1 MKKLSIAYAPFGIL
15 LTSLAY
21 AEFSEDQPLFALSNV
36 TSEAAEFALPTVE
49 VSATKIETDQ
59 QSLSRS
65 SAVVS
70 PSEPQHRAAG
80 STAELVK
87 HASNVS
93 SSGGP
98 RSSHQSLSIRGL
110 SGAKVLQTVDG
121 VPVRFQSGHR
131 ASYFLDPSLIKD
143 VQVLKGPASSIWG
156 SGAIGGVVA
165 QQTIDASDLL
175 TGYGQASD
183 SDSGTGKNTAGYGS
197 LSNNS
202 NNDGTNFSAGIAA
215 RSGQFDWLLAGY
227 SRDQDDIELGNG
239 ETLEGSG
246 EESLGFLVKQDW
258 FIDGQKT
265 LGLSYRNEKTEGH
278 IPNNAS
284 APINGTSVFLVDL
297 EQTTQSAVVDYSW
310 ASLDEQNVLDTKLY
324 WDDISIEEQRLS
336 DGRQD
341 QTEQNGV
348 GLDVSHVMTQGQLQW
363 LLGMEVHEQ
372 NYDGQRSGTNRPTP
386 PDAVSNTQ
394 AVYTQ
399 LNFPLIS
406 DLRAEL
412 GLRFDDFETE
422 AKNLNSQNSDS
433 DLTVSS
439 ALVWDA
445 AETLNLTLRRDEAF
459 RAPSVEELY
468 SSGTHFC
475 MGPGFCNT
483 FLPNP
488 DLKSEKSTNIEVIGK
503 WQQQNLLGNDALRI
517 TAAAFQ
523 NDVKDFIEQI
533 VDAPSFGPGMP
544 NPGNSYFVNVSN
556 AELNGFELELEY
568 QYESLTSSLSYGQV
582 RGRDADT
589 GEDLTGISADTVSV
603 LVQAELTNTFSL
615 GSRVSHTQD
624 QDKTRYAQ
632 NTNATVYDDYTT
644 VDVFASWNPEA
655 LSDLRFDLNV
665 NNLADQYYRQAWSEL
680 YETGREVVVAANYQ
694 F

>member
-1 MKKLSIAYAPFGIL
+1 M
-15 LTSLAY
+15 
-21 AEFSEDQPLFALSNV
+21 
-36 TSEAAEFALPTVE
+36 
-49 VSATKIETDQ
+49 
-59 QSLSRS
+59 
-65 SAVVS
+65 VV
-70 PSEPQHRAAG
+70 R
-80 STAELVK
+80 K
-87 HASNVS
+87 
-93 SSGGP
+93 
-98 RSSHQSLSIRGL
+98 
-110 SGAKVLQTVDG
+110 
-121 VPVRFQSGHR
+121 
-131 ASYFLDPSLIKD
+131 
-143 VQVLKGPASSIWG
+143 
-156 SGAIGGVVA
+156 
-165 QQTIDASDLL
+165 
-175 TGYGQASD
+175 
-183 SDSGTGKNTAGYGS
+183 
-197 LSNNS
+197 
-202 NNDGTNFSAGIAA
+202 
-215 RSGQFDWLLAGY
+215 
-227 SRDQDDIELGNG
+227 
-239 ETLEGSG
+239 
-246 EESLGFLVKQDW
+246 
-258 FIDGQKT
+258 
-265 LGLSYRNEKTEGH
+265 
-278 IPNNAS
+278 
-284 APINGTSVFLVDL
+284 
-297 EQTTQSAVVDYSW
+297 
-310 ASLDEQNVLDTKLY
+310 
-324 WDDISIEEQRLS
+324 
-336 DGRQD
+336 
-341 QTEQNGV
+341 
-348 GLDVSHVMTQGQLQW
+348 
-363 LLGMEVHEQ
+363 LGMEVHEQ
-372 NYDGQRSGTNRPTP
+372 NYDGQRSGTSRPTP

-488 DLKSEKSTNIEVIGK
+488 DLNSEKSTNIEVIGK

-523 NDVKDFIEQI
+523 NDVKDFIEQV

-582 RGRDADT
+582 RGRDADI
-589 GEDLTGISADTVSV
+589 GEDLTGISADTVSA

-644 VDVFASWNPEA
+644 LDVFASWNPEA
-655 LSDLRFDLNV
+655 LSDLRCDLNV
-665 NNLADQYYRQAWSEL
+665 NNLADQYY
-680 YETGREVVVAANYQ
+680 
-694 F
+694 